1 MKDASDPTDYL
12 RDILDNATK
21 VEVFTTGIDFDA
33 FLADE
38 MRAYATIRALEII
51 GEAVKQV
58 PLSLREKHPEIPWR
72 QIARMRDKLIHQYF
86 GVKLGVVWK
95 TVTEDISPLKKAVE
109 QILIEIDAGKT
120 AGAPD

>member
-120 AGAPD
+120 AGTPD